1 MANDGDLNAIDFAQH
16 IGLEDRVA
24 KISSFDILRNKI
36 YLARKVF
43 LDNFLDPLHA
53 ISKFPMPGHDV
64 HAKQF
69 AGIYHVLRIG
79 PQSGSRTLPGI
90 AAIEQQGPR
99 AAGLELFDQGGQV
112 RKPAHLAV
120 RTGGALKINVREGV
134 GLGTAGRYGEH
145 LLQVVSDQVGQIALH
160 GRHAHIHAGLAEMD
174 GH

>member
-1 MANDGDLNAIDFAQH
+1 MPDDRDLNAIDFAQH

-24 KISSFDILRNKI
+24 KIRGFDILRNKI

-53 ISKFPMPGHDV
+53 IRKFPMPGHHV

-69 AGIYHVLRIG
+69 AGIDHVLRIG

-90 AAIEQQGPR
+90 ATIEQQGPR